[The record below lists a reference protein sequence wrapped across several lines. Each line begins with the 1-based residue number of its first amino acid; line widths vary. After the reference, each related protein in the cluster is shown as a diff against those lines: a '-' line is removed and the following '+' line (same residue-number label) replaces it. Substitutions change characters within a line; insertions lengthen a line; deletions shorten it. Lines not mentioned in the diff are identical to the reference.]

1 MEEFKKVALEAVK
14 KAEERILF
22 YYKKQI
28 EIEMKENLSPVTK
41 ADKEAE
47 EVIIDTIRKKF
58 PSHGFFGEEFGK
70 DNEDAEFVWIIDPVD
85 GTKCFIHGIDLFGT
99 VLGLQHEGKIVL
111 GVSNMPA
118 IGELIFASTLEK
130 TTLNGKP
137 AQVSKNDNLKDAF
150 VTFSSSNF
158 KEEWYLRAVQEIDKR
173 AYQMRGYG
181 DTYGYHL
188 VATGRADVMYENG
201 PKPWDIS
208 AYQIII
214 KQAGGRHTNFFG
226 EETIEG
232 PTSLATNGILHDEM
246 LGIFKGA
253 HD

>member
-1 MEEFKKVALEAVK
+1 MDEFKKVALEAVK

-22 YYKKQI
+22 YYKKKL
-28 EIEMKENLSPVTK
+28 EIEKKENLSPVTK
-41 ADKEAE
+41 ADREAE
-47 EVIIDTIRKKF
+47 QVIIDTIRKQF

-70 DNEDAEFVWIIDPVD
+70 DNENAEYVWIIDPLD
-85 GTKCFIHGIDLFGT
+85 GTKCFVHGIDLFGT
-99 VLGLQHEGKIVL
+99 VLGLQHEGKIIL

-118 IGELIFASTLEK
+118 TGELLFASTEEE

-137 AQVSKNDNLKDAF
+137 TNVSKIDKLEDAF
-150 VTFSSSNF
+150 VSFSSSNF
-158 KEEWYLRAVQEIDKR
+158 KEDWYIEAVREIDAR
-173 AYQMRGYG
+173 VTQMRGFG

-188 VATGRADVMYENG
+188 VASGRADVMYENG

-226 EETIEG
+226 EETIAG
-232 PTSLATNGILHDEM
+232 PTSLATNGVLHEEM
-246 LGIFKGA
+246 LSIFRSVK
-253 HD
+253 